1 MRRELRNTM
10 EKVILNEREIT
21 RLTESNNNLERK
33 IQQYQAS
40 ELVYKQ
46 AKVLIDSEMAKVK
59 VLKLDAFDAISSK

>member
-1 MRRELRNTM
+1 M